1 MLDNKAHW
9 VRLSKYT
16 PYYKRFTTWF
26 SYNDDGTEF
35 KRKSSDQCQGTLID
49 SKTLVTAASCATYK
63 YYKWGN
69 NGYNA
74 NDDLLVDDGW
84 HAYEYQVS
92 YIKNASKLSFPIDHS
107 WWPQTRVLFIQS
119 WQKWR
124 ARPDNYPLHWSKTE
138 HETSCSSRSWLGCP
152 KGILPKLL
160 IYLKWLVREVTLLSL
175 YYILIV

>member
-92 YIKNASKLSFPIDHS
+92 FKDKESFKTIHLNRLQLATTDESSFHT
-107 WWPQTRVLFIQS
+107 TRVTMASNTRQLPTTLVKNRIWNFMFIQ
-119 WQKWR
+119 K
-124 ARPDNYPLHWSKTE
+124 LT
-138 HETSCSSRSWLGCP
+138 WLF
-152 KGILPKLL
+152 
-160 IYLKWLVREVTLLSL
+160 
-175 YYILIV
+175 